1 MAFIELSLIILS
13 IYIYK
18 LYEKIEKLDNRMYD
32 MNLYYTQKLIFN
44 HNIHQQTLEFLSKN
58 ISHFLNNP
66 TNNQSDDIQNIIQL
80 LSDIN

>member
-1 MAFIELSLIILS
+1 MILIEFTLFLLI

-18 LYEKIEKLDNRMYD
+18 LYQRIEKLDNRMYN

-66 TNNQSDDIQNIIQL
+66 TNNQSDEIQNIIQL

>member
-58 ISHFLNNP
+58 IHHFMNNS
-66 TNNQSDDIQNIIQL
+66 TNNQSDEIQNIIQL
-80 LSDIN
+80 LSEIS